1 MGSQDKPLG
10 SSEKREVRAPIQSQ
24 EKVVL
29 PKVLKYRAFP
39 LYSVVSQLVML
50 FVRICHLMS
59 PSAGTEMLVWN
70 VQTLPGAGA
79 LSPKTLDTDGPLVA
93 GRLPEELLGAV
104 AT

>member
-50 FVRICHLMS
+50 FVRNL
-59 PSAGTEMLVWN
+59 PFN
-70 VQTLPGAGA
+70 VTFCRHRDACVERADPPGSLGPYLP
-79 LSPKTLDTDGPLVA
+79 
-93 GRLPEELLGAV
+93 RL
-104 AT
+104 